1 MAALKFPNLLN
12 AMRKLKPMESFIE
25 EMNNWAQ
32 EFPTIVDYQG
42 GIGAM
47 VRLQFAYEFNLT
59 ELSENGKIKY
69 VNSDGQLTIINSH
82 ERLTTI
88 DYGELA
94 QKATD
99 RQLYHTA
106 IDFVKEGLRLHQTKD
121 EGIRAM
127 QPKQFELLQKFKKDL
142 VKLNNG

>member
-12 AMRKLKPMESFIE
+12 AMKKLKSMESFIE
-25 EMNNWAQ
+25 EVNNCAQ
-32 EFPTIVDYQG
+32 ELPTIDDYQG
-42 GIGAM
+42 GLGAM
-47 VRLQFAYEFNLT
+47 VRLQFAYEMNLT
-59 ELSENGKIKY
+59 ELSETGRIKY

-82 ERLTTI
+82 ERLTSI
-88 DYGELA
+88 DYGWLA

-106 IDFVKEGLRLHQTKD
+106 IDFVKEGFRLHETKD

-127 QPKQFELLQKFKKDL
+127 QPQQFELLQKFKKDL